1 MKNIK
6 LILAVFCLFTAFTQ
20 IFAQEKTERRIIEVT
35 GSAETLIMPNEFTF
49 KITLLE
55 RIENKQKIT
64 IEQQESK
71 LKSELSSI
79 GIDVEK
85 DLSIFD
91 ISSNYNSYK
100 KVKDTLGSKDYRL
113 KLKDL
118 EKIGKLQEIAD
129 RLNINRL
136 DLIEATHSELTTY
149 RKETKIEAIKAA
161 KAKAEYLL
169 GAIGEKVGKPVYI
182 VEVNENGNNNMLIS
196 SLTNSVVGLTTGVI
210 GGVQL
215 NAIVEAAE
223 NKGQNVNL
231 SFVKIKIRYEILA
244 KFEIQ

>member
-1 MKNIK
+1 MMKKINFIF
-6 LILAVFCLFTAFTQ
+6 AVCFVFTAFT
-20 IFAQEKTERRIIEVT
+20 IVFAQEKTERRIIEVT

-49 KITLLE
+49 KITINE

-71 LKSELSSI
+71 LKSELSNI

-91 ISSNYNSYK
+91 ISSTYVSSK
-100 KVKDTLGSKDYRL
+100 KLKDTLGSKDYRL

-118 EKIGKLQEIAD
+118 DKIAKLQEIAD
-129 RLNINRL
+129 RLNIGRL
-136 DLIEATHSELTTY
+136 DLIEATHSDLTTY

-169 GAIGEKVGKPVYI
+169 SAIGEKVGKPVYI
-182 VEVNENGNNNMLIS
+182 SEKDYGKNNLIS
-196 SLTNSVVGLTTGVI
+196 SIPNSVIGLTSGIMGTY
-210 GGVQL
+210 QS
-215 NAIVEAAE
+215 NTIVEAAE
-223 NKGQNVNL
+223 RSGQSVSL
-231 SFVKIKIRYEILA
+231 SFSKILIRYEILA

>member
-6 LILAVFCLFTAFTQ
+6 LIFAVFCLFTAFTQ
-20 IFAQEKTERRIIEVT
+20 ILAQEKTSERRIIEVT

-100 KVKDTLGSKDYRL
+100 KIKDTLGSKDYRL

-118 EKIGKLQEIAD
+118 EKIAKLQEIAD

-136 DLIEATHSELTTY
+136 DLIEATHSDLTTF

-182 VEVNENGNNNMLIS
+182 VEVNENGSNITGLTNGRYGAVAGLIS
-196 SLTNSVVGLTTGVI
+196 SNNITIQDGVDNS
-210 GGVQL
+210 Q
-215 NAIVEAAE
+215 
-223 NKGQNVNL
+223 QSNL
-231 SFVKIKIRYEILA
+231 SFTKIKIRYEILA

>member
-1 MKNIK
+1 MKLKIK
-6 LILAVFCLFTAFTQ
+6 IFSAAFIVITALTG
-20 IFAQEKTERRIIEVT
+20 IFAQEKNERRIIEVI

-49 KITLLE
+49 KITLFE

-64 IEQQESK
+64 IEQQETK
-71 LKSELSSI
+71 LKSELSNI

-91 ISSNYNSYK
+91 ISSNYVSYK
-100 KVKDTLGSKDYRL
+100 KLKDTLGSKDYRL

-118 EKIGKLQEIAD
+118 DKIAKLQEIAD

-136 DLIEATHSELTTY
+136 DLIEATHSDLTIY
-149 RKETKIEAIKAA
+149 RKETKVEAIKSA

-169 GAIGEKVGKPVYI
+169 GAIGEKVGKPVFVQEI
-182 VEVNENGNNNMLIS
+182 EENRNVYSNFSNSIS
-196 SLTNSVVGLTTGVI
+196 SNGQRVSGGVI
-210 GGVQL
+210 DVSSNDNSL
-215 NAIVEAAE
+215 FF
-223 NKGQNVNL
+223 
-231 SFVKIKIRYEILA
+231 SKIKIRYEILA

>member
-1 MKNIK
+1 MMKKIHF
-6 LILAVFCLFTAFTQ
+6 IFAVCFVFTAFT
-20 IFAQEKTERRIIEVT
+20 IVFAQEKTERRIIEVT

-49 KITLLE
+49 KITINE

-71 LKSELSSI
+71 LKSELSNI

-91 ISSNYNSYK
+91 ISSTYVSSK
-100 KVKDTLGSKDYRL
+100 KLKDTLGSKDYRL

-118 EKIGKLQEIAD
+118 DKIAKLQEIAD
-129 RLNINRL
+129 RLNIGRL
-136 DLIEATHSELTTY
+136 DLIEATHSDLTTY

-169 GAIGEKVGKPVYI
+169 SAIGEKVGKPVYI
-182 VEVNENGNNNMLIS
+182 QEIEEDRNVYSNVSNSNFASNGQRVVLGGLINPS
-196 SLTNSVVGLTTGVI
+196 SDDNS
-210 GGVQL
+210 
-215 NAIVEAAE
+215 
-223 NKGQNVNL
+223 L
-231 SFVKIKIRYEILA
+231 SFTKIKIRYEILA